1 MASGYIL
8 FSEKLN
14 RFYTGSCLDL
24 SQRLDEH
31 LQGVYTDSFT
41 SKATDWEL
49 FLHIKDLA
57 YQQARLIEL
66 HIKKMKSR
74 TYIKNLKKYEDIQP
88 GLLCCIDNVGD
99 PRSLSG

>member
-1 MASGYIL
+1 MASVYIL
-8 FSEKLN
+8 FSKKLN

-49 FLHIKDLA
+49 FLHINDLA

-66 HIKKMKSR
+66 HIKKMKSI
-74 TYIKNLKKYEDIQP
+74 TYIKNLKK
-88 GLLCCIDNVGD
+88 
-99 PRSLSG
+99 